1 MITLLN
7 TSILTGFGS
16 YSYLPTDV
24 VTVRKLLTE
33 NEWQSAVGHQSTADI
48 LTELLDTK
56 VPVNRI
62 QFEQEVNDMAV
73 VFKLNSRA
81 PEGVIL
87 SKLEI
92 VELGFH
98 FGLLKKLS

>member
-7 TSILTGFGS
+7 TSILTSFGS

-24 VTVRKLLTE
+24 GSVRKLLAE
-33 NEWQSAVGHQSTADI
+33 NEWQSAIGHQSTADV
-48 LTELLDTK
+48 LSELLDIK

-62 QFEQEVNDMAV
+62 AYEQDVNDIAV

-92 VELGFH
+92 IELGYH

>member
-7 TSILTGFGS
+7 TSILTSFGS

-24 VTVRKLLTE
+24 GSVRKLLAE
-33 NEWQSAVGHQSTADI
+33 NEWQSAIGHQSTADV
-48 LTELLDTK
+48 LSELLDIK

-62 QFEQEVNDMAV
+62 VYEQDVNDIAV

-92 VELGFH
+92 IELGYH